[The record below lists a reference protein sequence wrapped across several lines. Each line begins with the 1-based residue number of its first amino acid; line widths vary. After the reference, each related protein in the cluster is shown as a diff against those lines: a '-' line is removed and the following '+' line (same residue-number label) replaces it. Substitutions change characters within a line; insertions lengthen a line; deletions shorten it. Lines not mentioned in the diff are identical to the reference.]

1 MWKRRTD
8 ALAQGRCIGEREAV
22 DIAGLKYYHVWYID
36 HFVNYYRFMKGMT
49 MGKINKNDRVKHY
62 KCEVCL
68 REMPI
73 EYYFTPGDSITC
85 TGCGTEYVLRSK
97 SPLELAMQT
106 VDYTSI
112 DLDEP
117 Y

>member
-1 MWKRRTD
+1 
-8 ALAQGRCIGEREAV
+8 
-22 DIAGLKYYHVWYID
+22 
-36 HFVNYYRFMKGMT
+36 MT
-49 MGKINKNDRVKHY
+49 MAKINKDDRVKHY

-68 REMPI
+68 RDVPI

-97 SPLELAMQT
+97 CPLELAVQAA
-106 VDYTSI
+106 DYSRM
-112 DLDEP
+112 DFDEP

>member
-1 MWKRRTD
+1 
-8 ALAQGRCIGEREAV
+8 
-22 DIAGLKYYHVWYID
+22 
-36 HFVNYYRFMKGMT
+36 MT
-49 MGKINKNDRVKHY
+49 MVKLTKSQTDRVKNY

-68 REMPI
+68 KDIPI

-106 VDYTSI
+106 IDYTKI
-112 DLDEP
+112 DYDGS